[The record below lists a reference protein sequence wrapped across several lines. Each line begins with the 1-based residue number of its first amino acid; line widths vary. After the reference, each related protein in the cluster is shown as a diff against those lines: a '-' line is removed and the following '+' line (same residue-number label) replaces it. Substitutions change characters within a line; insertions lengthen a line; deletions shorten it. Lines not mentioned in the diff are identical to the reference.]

1 MPLDL
6 APNEAW
12 QPLSPEA
19 WNASAARHLLRRAT
33 WTATPDE
40 TRRAVTDGL
49 GLTLDRLFPP
59 APPRFP
65 RPRAV
70 EELQEET
77 PEFMRTLKRASGLEK
92 RRLAREA
99 RDRARTAL
107 IDMSIQ
113 WMQFAA
119 RPGHAAFAKWGF
131 FLGDVYVVASAKVR
145 HPALLWLHGDII
157 ARHALG
163 PAPALT
169 KAVSRSPAMIRYLD
183 LNQNRRG
190 APNENFARE
199 LLELFVLGEGRYTEH
214 DIKEAARA
222 FTGYRARF
230 DTFQFAPRQHD
241 AGPKTVF
248 GRTGAFSGDDIIDLA
263 YRQEAAGAFL
273 PHELVKFYLSD
284 TPLPPA
290 YPAAL
295 GAWWRAQAFDLRA
308 LARRFF
314 GSRIFFD
321 PAFRGNFIKSPL
333 QYYLG
338 LSRDL
343 DLAIAPLPRRVFN
356 PLRQMGQTPCNP
368 PNIRG
373 WVGGRAWINSATLAA
388 RCQLVESLFAPIN
401 ETRLNADEQ
410 RALAAARA
418 GGSAPFSSPTATV
431 ARYAALPPAAAAT
444 SMIDEFLALPV
455 TPQFH
460 EALRSQL
467 AAAPRRPPTAHGA
480 AHPAPP
486 AANTPRRRRRTVFQS
501 PP

>member
-1 MPLDL
+1 MPLAL

-12 QPLSPEA
+12 QPLPPEA
-19 WNASAARHLLRRAT
+19 WNAPAARHLLRRAA
-33 WTATPDE
+33 WTATPEE
-40 TRRAVTDGL
+40 TRRAVADGL
-49 GLTLDRLFPP
+49 DATLDRLFPA
-59 APPRFP
+59 APPLFP

-70 EELQEET
+70 AALQEET
-77 PEFMRTLKRASGLEK
+77 PGFTRALKAASGLEK

-99 RDRARTAL
+99 RERAQTAL
-107 IDMSIQ
+107 MDMAIQ

-119 RPGHAAFAKWGF
+119 SPDHAVFAKWGL

-145 HPALLWLHGDII
+145 HPALIWEHHDII

-199 LLELFVLGEGRYTEH
+199 LLELFVLGEGHYTEH

-241 AGPKTVF
+241 SGPKTLF
-248 GRTGAFSGDDIIDLA
+248 GETGAFTGDDVIDLA

-273 PHELVKFYLSD
+273 PHELIKFYLSD
-284 TPLPPA
+284 SPLPPA

-295 GAWWRAQAFDLRA
+295 GAWWRAQHFDLRA
-308 LARRFF
+308 IARRFF
-314 GSRIFFD
+314 GSRLFYD
-321 PAFRGNFIKSPL
+321 PAFRGAFIKSPL
-333 QYYLG
+333 HYYLG

-356 PLRQMGQTPCNP
+356 PLRQMGQTPYNP
-368 PNIRG
+368 PNVRG
-373 WVGGRAWINSATLAA
+373 WVGGRTWINSATLAA
-388 RCQLVESLFAPIN
+388 RRQLVEGLFAPID

-410 RALAAARA
+410 RALAAARDA
-418 GGSAPFSSPTATV
+418 GSADFSDPAAIV
-431 ARYAALPPAAAAT
+431 ARYAALPPADAAAQMT
-444 SMIDEFLALPV
+444 EEFLALPV
-455 TPQFH
+455 TAPFRD
-460 EALRSQL
+460 ALRSLL
-467 AAAPRRPPTAHGA
+467 AAASPSNAASGNASRRVLLTL
-480 AHPAPP
+480 
-486 AANTPRRRRRTVFQS
+486 FQS
-501 PP
+501 PEYQLC